1 MTRTPRSPNL
11 RTTYRA
17 ALGTVVLA
25 YAGSAVAQPEPDD
38 NLGSSANGA
47 ARFDYLLHCSGCH
60 RPDGTG
66 SAPDVPSLRGAVGS
80 LVATPEGRAYIARVP
95 EVAQSPLD
103 DDDLARLLN
112 WVLREFNS
120 ETLPKR
126 FRPLDGDEVGA
137 ARARILPDPIR
148 ARAAIVGAYPGSP
161 AGNPEGAEPSDR
173 NRD

>member
-1 MTRTPRSPNL
+1 MTHKRRSPNL

-25 YAGSAVAQPEPDD
+25 YAGSAAAQPKADENP
-38 NLGSSANGA
+38 GSPANAA

-112 WVLREFNS
+112 WVLREFNAA
-120 ETLPKR
+120 TLPER

-137 ARARILPDPIR
+137 ARARILTDPIR
-148 ARAAIVGAYPGSP
+148 DRAAIVGAYADSP
-161 AGNPEGAEPSDR
+161 SGNPEGAEPSVR